1 MKEPAVD
8 ARVIGSTVKIEIC
21 KKVERKFRLSDNDSL
36 STIYARA
43 LDESVRDV
51 ILTKQDYLEIAEEI
65 ARNQAKR
72 TQKRLDEKANR

>member
-8 ARVIGSTVKIEIC
+8 ARVIGSTVKIEVC
-21 KKVERKFRLSDNDSL
+21 KKVERKFRLSDKDSF

-51 ILTKQDYLEIAEEI
+51 ILTTQDYLEI

-72 TQKRLDEKANR
+72 TQKRLNEKAQ

>member
-21 KKVERKFRLSDNDSL
+21 KKVERKFRLSDKDSL

-51 ILTKQDYLEIAEEI
+51 VLTKQDYLEIAEEI

-72 TQKRLDEKANR
+72 AQKRIDEKKKH

>member
-21 KKVERKFRLSDNDSL
+21 KKVERKFRLNKNDSL

-51 ILTKQDYLEIAEEI
+51 ILTKKDYLEIAEEI

-72 TQKRLDEKANR
+72 NQKRLAEKKNH